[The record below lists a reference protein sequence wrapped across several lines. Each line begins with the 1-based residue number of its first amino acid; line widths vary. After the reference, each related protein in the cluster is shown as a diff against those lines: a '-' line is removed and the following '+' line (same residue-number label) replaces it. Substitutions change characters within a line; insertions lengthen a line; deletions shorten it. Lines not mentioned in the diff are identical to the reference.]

1 MGRRNRRRD
10 FQPKGLAM
18 ATTSTDLVASTMDD
32 QVCITHTAGMSDV
45 PVAGTTKLRRLA
57 ERGMATVEYAIGILA
72 AAALALVLLRIIT
85 GADFFSVLLKF
96 VVGLIAKIPLP

>member
-1 MGRRNRRRD
+1 MFYTRIN
-10 FQPKGLAM
+10 M
-18 ATTSTDLVASTMDD
+18 
-32 QVCITHTAGMSDV
+32 TAV
-45 PVAGTTKLRRLA
+45 
-57 ERGMATVEYAIGILA
+57 A